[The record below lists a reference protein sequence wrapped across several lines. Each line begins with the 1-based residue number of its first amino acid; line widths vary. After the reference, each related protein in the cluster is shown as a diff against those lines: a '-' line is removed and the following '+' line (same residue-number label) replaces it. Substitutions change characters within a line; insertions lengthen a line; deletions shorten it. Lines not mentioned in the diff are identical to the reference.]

1 MAVNFGTGGPKQAA
15 GTNTAGSSE
24 REDLANFISMI
35 TRDETPFLSSIGKTK
50 SNAILHE
57 WQTDELTPPTL
68 NAQYE
73 GVGFNDVSGSEPA
86 GLYRTRLG
94 NYCQISSKTVS
105 VSGTKRAVDQAGVAD
120 EYAYQLKKRGTELR
134 RDVEFSLVHTNQSST
149 QGGIVNPNTAGS
161 ITLPTYPAQFSQT
174 PVRQF
179 GGYQAFINFATDAAQ
194 ANSNGGTLYI
204 KGPTLV
210 VGPNG
215 QAPVVGA
222 GANGVATTQL
232 AITASGTT
240 PTSANDVLYIAPGTT
255 NGTGS
260 VFAGTGTAGQ
270 VGNGAANTPSTQSLQ
285 LTAVD
290 NLMQNIY
297 QNGGKA
303 TKIMLSPANRKAFSA
318 RAQGAGASSST
329 IVTSLQNT
337 ANVRRN
343 VDETGSLRQ
352 SVEVY
357 MSDFGDIMVVPNY
370 VMGLTSNVTNG
381 GSTTNIADFFGLVY
395 DPMWFQYASLRPL
408 HEVDLGQLGDSI
420 IGQIVEEGSLEV
432 RNPKGCG
439 MIVGMNGQ

>member
-1 MAVNFGTGGPKQAA
+1 MATNYGTGGPKQAA
-15 GTNTAGSSE
+15 GSNGPGTSE

-35 TRDETPFLSSIGKTK
+35 TRDETPFMSSIGKTK
-50 SNAILHE
+50 ANAILHE
-57 WQTDELTPPTL
+57 WQTDELTPPTI

-73 GVGFNDVSGSEPA
+73 GVGFNDVSGSQPV

-94 NYCQISSKTVS
+94 NYCQISAKTVS

-134 RDVEFSLVHTNQSST
+134 RDVEFSLVHTNQSSA
-149 QGGIVNPNTAGS
+149 QGGAVGPQNTS
-161 ITLPTYPAQFSQT
+161 LPTYPAQFTQS
-174 PVRQF
+174 PVRKF
-179 GGYQAFINFATDAAQ
+179 GGYQAFINFATDSAQ

-204 KGPTLV
+204 KGPSLV
-210 VGPNG
+210 VGANG
-215 QAPVVGA
+215 QAPVLGA
-222 GANGVATTQL
+222 GANGVATNQL
-232 AITASGTT
+232 AITASGGTAAN
-240 PTSANDVLYIAPGTT
+240 ANDVLWIAPGTT
-255 NGTGS
+255 DGSGS

-270 VGNGAANTPSTQSLQ
+270 VGNGAANTPATQALQ

-318 RAQGAGASSST
+318 RAQGAGASSSQT
-329 IVTSLQNT
+329 QLGAANS
-337 ANVRRN
+337 NVRRN
-343 VDETGSLRQ
+343 VDESGSLRQ

-370 VMGLTSNVTNG
+370 VMGLSNTVTNG
-381 GSTTNIADFFGLVY
+381 GGTTNVADFFGFVY

-420 IGQIVEEGSLEV
+420 IGQIVEEGTLEV

-439 MIVGMNGQ
+439 MIVGLNGQ